1 MKGLVA
7 VLLAIA
13 LFFAG
18 ALYGIEKNQEKE
30 NGVVHTEA
38 APVVHDPE
46 RTTECSSPVVEEDI
60 PWISQLAGG
69 IGEGVA
75 VSFNGIVLVLSEVL
89 SAGSPS

>member
-1 MKGLVA
+1 MKGLLVIVLA
-7 VLLAIA
+7 VA

-30 NGVVHTEA
+30 SAVEKT
-38 APVVHDPE
+38 APVHSSYDSAASA
-46 RTTECSSPVVEEDI
+46 ECETLEVEEDV

-75 VSFNGIVLVLSEVL
+75 VSFNGFVLVLSEVL
-89 SAGSPS
+89 SAGS